1 MEKIKMTAEEQLKV
15 FNVLAFMNFYE
26 AFLKSDFIS
35 HEDTQKSLRI
45 SSNIRVLNE
54 VVNMMEDGV
63 VLPHHIREHLAA
75 VTDPLVTRW
84 KMFLPE
90 AKIEELKELDA
101 QFAEYAREQLIES
114 GLDEEEAG
122 KAVGKII
129 PFPVKDGE

>member
-45 SSNIRVLNE
+45 SSNVRVLNE

-63 VLPHHIREHLAA
+63 VLPYHLREHLAA